1 MLQKEK
7 ITVPPIIK
15 APAVPFEEASGAI
28 PYNMTNDYM
37 FRIVLQE
44 NETVLRGLVAALI
57 HQDPESIQTK
67 ITNPVLLGN
76 TIGKKD
82 FILDVNVL
90 INNETS
96 MNLEMQ
102 VINEHD
108 WTDRSLNYLCRNYT
122 KLIKGDNYFLAKPV
136 IQIGF
141 LNFDLFPKE
150 PEFYATY
157 RMENVK
163 SHSLYSS
170 KLQIGVV
177 ELNRIDIAT
186 DEDKAYK
193 IDQWA
198 RLFKMKD
205 WKGLKAMVKDNKYLE
220 EAAKTIYY
228 LNSDEHIQAVCER
241 RAEVEAEERRQ
252 KKIEADYETIKIDFN
267 NVKAEN
273 NTIKA
278 ENSNIKAEN
287 NNIKAENNNIKA
299 ENLKQCKEIEELK
312 AQLAA
317 LKK

>member
-1 MLQKEK
+1 
-7 ITVPPIIK
+7 
-15 APAVPFEEASGAI
+15 
-28 PYNMTNDYM
+28 
-37 FRIVLQE
+37 
-44 NETVLRGLVAALI
+44 
-57 HQDPESIQTK
+57 
-67 ITNPVLLGN
+67 
-76 TIGKKD
+76 
-82 FILDVNVL
+82 
-90 INNETS
+90 

-157 RMENVK
+157 RMENIK
-163 SHSLYSS
+163 THSLYSS

-186 DEDKAYK
+186 DEDEAYK

-198 RLFKMKD
+198 KLFKMKD

-267 NVKAEN
+267 N
-273 NTIKA
+273 IKA

-287 NNIKAENNNIKA
+287 NNIKAENSTIKAENSSIKSKYSSIKNEYSNIKA
-299 ENLKQCKEIEELK
+299 ENLKQSKEIEELK
-312 AQLAA
+312 EKLAA
-317 LKK
+317 LNK

>member
-7 ITVPPIIK
+7 ITVPPNIK

-157 RMENVK
+157 KMENIKTHSRK
-163 SHSLYSS
+163 SIII
-170 KLQIGVV
+170 IG
-177 ELNRIDIAT
+177 
-186 DEDKAYK
+186 K
-193 IDQWA
+193 I
-198 RLFKMKD
+198 
-205 WKGLKAMVKDNKYLE
+205 
-220 EAAKTIYY
+220 
-228 LNSDEHIQAVCER
+228 S
-241 RAEVEAEERRQ
+241 
-252 KKIEADYETIKIDFN
+252 KKIW
-267 NVKAEN
+267 
-273 NTIKA
+273 
-278 ENSNIKAEN
+278 
-287 NNIKAENNNIKA
+287 
-299 ENLKQCKEIEELK
+299 EEG
-312 AQLAA
+312 
-317 LKK
+317 

>member
-7 ITVPPIIK
+7 ITVPPSIK
-15 APAVPFEEASGAI
+15 APVVPFEEASGAI

-44 NETVLRGLVAALI
+44 NETVQRGLVAALI
-57 HQDPESIQTK
+57 HKDPESIQTK
-67 ITNPVLLGN
+67 ITNPVLLGESV
-76 TIGKKD
+76 GKKN

-141 LNFDLFPKE
+141 LDFDLFPKE

-157 RMENVK
+157 KMENVK
-163 SHSLYSS
+163 THSLYSS
-170 KLQIGVV
+170 KLQIVVV

-186 DEDKAYK
+186 NEDKTYK

-198 RLFKMKD
+198 RLFMMKD

-252 KKIEADYETIKIDFN
+252 KQIEADYE
-267 NVKAEN
+267 
-273 NTIKA
+273 
-278 ENSNIKAEN
+278 NIKAEYSS
-287 NNIKAENNNIKA
+287 IKSKYS
-299 ENLKQCKEIEELK
+299 KQSKEIEELK

>member
-7 ITVPPIIK
+7 ITVPPSIK

-67 ITNPVLLGN
+67 ITNPVLLGD

-157 RMENVK
+157 KMENIK
-163 SHSLYSS
+163 THSLYSS

-177 ELNRIDIAT
+177 ELNRIEIAT
-186 DEDKAYK
+186 EDDKTYK

-252 KKIEADYETIKIDFN
+252 KKIEADYEI
-267 NVKAEN
+267 
-273 NTIKA
+273 IKA
-278 ENSNIKAEN
+278 ENSNIKS
-287 NNIKAENNNIKA
+287 KYNNIKA
-299 ENLKQCKEIEELK
+299 ENLKQSKEIEELK

-317 LKK
+317 LGKE